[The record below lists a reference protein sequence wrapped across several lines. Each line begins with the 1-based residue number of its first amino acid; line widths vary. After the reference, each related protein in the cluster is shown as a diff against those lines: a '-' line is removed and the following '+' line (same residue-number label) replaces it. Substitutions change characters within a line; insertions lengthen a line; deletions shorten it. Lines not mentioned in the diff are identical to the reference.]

1 MSTQTA
7 HLGLHQ
13 WESTDSFLREDF
25 NQDNRKIDQA
35 VSKAQTTAD
44 AATNFIKLMDFT
56 TEEEAQQIDLDV
68 SQLNLPQYSRIF
80 LRMENAITSAVSIQ
94 VRLNNIADKIYDW
107 SSENYSSTSTSFF
120 EWSVGSS
127 GKLDG
132 YLGGCSAELF
142 FLGGIIGAR
151 IFSIYG
157 GVYEGTSRAFLNG
170 STLFGISPRHLKPEE
185 LTSIQLIP
193 SSSQGISA
201 GLKIQMI
208 GVKV

>member
-35 VSKAQTTAD
+35 VSTAQTTAD

-56 TEEEAQQIDLDV
+56 TQEEAQQIDLDV
-68 SQLNLPQYSRIF
+68 SQLNLPQYNRVF
-80 LRMENAITSAVSIQ
+80 LRMENAITSAVSMQ
-94 VRLNNIADKIYDW
+94 VRLNNIADRIYDRSGEN
-107 SSENYSSTSTSFF
+107 SSSKSTSFF

-151 IFSIYG
+151 IFGICG
-157 GVYEGTSRAFLNG
+157 GVYENTERAYLNG
-170 STLFGISPRHLKPEE
+170 SELFGISPRHLKPEE

-193 SSSQGISA
+193 SSSQGVSA
-201 GLKIQMI
+201 GLKIQRI
-208 GVKV
+208 GVRV